1 MKRQRRALLRFAGA
15 SLIGLG
21 GALGAVQRLLAA
33 GLEPVAPG
41 VHRVKGAARING
53 RPAEPGMPVGPGDTV
68 DTDAGAEIIY
78 VIGKDAYL
86 QREKSSVSFAGE
98 AAVDA
103 LRVITGKLLSVFG
116 KGEKR
121 ITTPTATIGVR
132 GTGCYIEAETAST
145 YFCLC
150 YGEVEVMPTAT
161 PNAVHRYRTSYHD
174 KPYEIGDTVQAAMK
188 PAHVINH
195 TDVELTLLES
205 LCGRR
210 PPFFG
215 RDSYY

>member
-1 MKRQRRALLRFAGA
+1 MVDVEQHRVEAPVRRFR
-15 SLIGLG
+15 I
-21 GALGAVQRLLAA
+21 
-33 GLEPVAPG
+33 EPVAPG

-78 VIGKDAYL
+78 VISKDAYL

-188 PAHVINH
+188 PAHVTNH